1 MKRIF
6 SHASLALLE
15 GALIAGLVA
24 ALMVGTAFAG
34 KPSGG
39 GTSGGKHGGGG
50 TATGSLTLVMVADAN
65 GNGAPNYGDTITFSV
80 TSSLSSPYVDVTC
93 TQNGTLVY
101 SASAGFYADF
111 PWPGAQKMPLS
122 SPAWTG
128 GAASCKAVLE
138 NTSTVLSFSVG
149 A

>member
-1 MKRIF
+1 VKRIF

-34 KPSGG
+34 RGG
-39 GTSGGKHGGGG
+39 GGGGGSKHGSGG
-50 TATGSLTLVMVADAN
+50 TATGSLALAMVDDAN
-65 GNGAPNYGDTITFSV
+65 GNGAPNWADTITFQV
-80 TSSLSSPYVDVTC
+80 TSSLASPYVSVTC
-93 TQNGTLVY
+93 TQNGSLVY

-111 PWPGAQKMPLS
+111 PWPGAQNMPLS
-122 SPAWTG
+122 SPSWTG